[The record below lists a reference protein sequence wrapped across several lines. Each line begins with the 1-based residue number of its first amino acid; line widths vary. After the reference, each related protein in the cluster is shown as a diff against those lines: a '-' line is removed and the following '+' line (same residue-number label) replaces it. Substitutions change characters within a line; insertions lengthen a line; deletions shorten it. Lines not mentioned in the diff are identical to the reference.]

1 MSLMEIIIKGR
12 FMMIPIIICSF
23 IAVVI
28 FVERYLTLRKIRIN
42 SRKFVLQVKNLILR
56 RRLEEAILL
65 CKNTPGP
72 IAGITKAA
80 LLKSNR
86 PREEIKDAIESAGQ
100 AEIYRLERY
109 MGILATIGGVAP
121 MFGFLG
127 TVTGMIRAFMQIQ
140 ARGGNVDAGVL
151 AGGIW
156 EALITTAA
164 GLIVGIPAL
173 IAYNWIQAKV
183 EHQVFEMQES
193 SNELL
198 DLLLES
204 EASHEVPNNA

>member
-1 MSLMEIIIKGR
+1 MSLFDMVVRGGS
-12 FMMIPIIICSF
+12 MMIPIFLCSF
-23 IAVVI
+23 VAVII
-28 FVERYLTLRKIRIN
+28 FIERYLALRKININ
-42 SRKFVLQVKNLILR
+42 SRKFVLQVKNLLMHNR
-56 RRLEEAILL
+56 VEDAILL
-65 CKNTPGP
+65 CKETPGP

-80 LLKSNR
+80 LLKRNR
-86 PREEIKDAIESAGQ
+86 PRDEIKEAIEGAGQ
-100 AEIYRLERY
+100 TEIYMLEKY
-109 MGILATIGGVAP
+109 MGILATVAGIAP

-127 TVTGMIRAFMQIQ
+127 TVTGMIKAFMAIQ
-140 ARGGNVDAGVL
+140 VQGGNVDAGVL

-173 IAYNWIQAKV
+173 IAYNWIQGKV

-204 EASHEVPNNA
+204 EVPHEIRHEK